1 MWAAEDFR
9 KDMLD
14 YIKTQPCGVANAIQ
28 HLENA
33 PTPVVRYVFCLCKD
47 LERNDRKIKRLE
59 DELKVY
65 NPPFDYADYINYND

>member
-1 MWAAEDFR
+1 MWTAEDFR

-33 PTPVVRYVFCLCKD
+33 PTPIVRYVYCLCKD
-47 LERNDRKIKRLE
+47 LERYKNKIKHLQNDLDKYKPKDDYD
-59 DELKVY
+59 DEY
-65 NPPFDYADYINYND
+65 DD